1 LRVRIEEN
9 FHMKRR
15 TVLKIASA
23 AALGLPVF
31 PFGRAASAEKKLRVL
46 YFTRSQ
52 GFEHSVVKRAG
63 AGPSH
68 SETILSEM
76 GRTFN
81 FEVESTKD
89 GRVFDGD
96 LDQYDVI
103 AFYTTGDLTQ
113 PAADGSPPMTAA
125 GKKKLLEAIAAGK
138 GFLGIHSAT
147 DTFHS
152 KGPQKIG
159 GQAPLSTRFAGDRG
173 ASPRFSSENQT
184 EVDPYIAMIGG
195 EFVTH
200 GEQQEASLFL
210 TTRKFPI
217 IANLGVA
224 EGLPFTEEWYTFK
237 NFAKDLHVILVQETQ
252 YMKGEAYRRP
262 DFPASWAR
270 LHGKGRVFYT
280 SLGHREEVWSDP
292 FFQAILHGALEWT
305 GGRAD
310 YDVQPNIDTI
320 TPEASKLK
328 A

>member
-1 LRVRIEEN
+1 
-9 FHMKRR
+9 MKRR
-15 TVLKIASA
+15 TVLKMASA
-23 AALGLPVF
+23 AALGLPAF
-31 PFGRAASAEKKLRVL
+31 PFGRAASAGKKLRIL

-68 SETILSEM
+68 SETVLSEL

-81 FEVESTKD
+81 FEMESTKD

-125 GKKKLLEAIAAGK
+125 GKQKLLQAIANGK
-138 GFLGIHSAT
+138 GFLGAHSAT

-152 KGPQKIG
+152 KGPQD
-159 GQAPLSTRFAGDRG
+159 Q
-173 ASPRFSSENQT
+173 NQT

-200 GEQQEASLFL
+200 GEQQEASLL
-210 TTRKFPI
+210 LVAPKFPI

-252 YMKGEAYRRP
+252 YMKGDAYRRP

-292 FFQAILHGALEWT
+292 FFQAVLHGALEWT

-310 YDVQPNIDTI
+310 YDVPPNIDTI
-320 TPEASKLK
+320 TPEASRLK
-328 A
+328 T